1 MPWARTD
8 VGEQRV
14 KFVVRA
20 MSGQECLAE
29 LCREFGISRPTGY
42 RWWRRAQQAGSLTAV
57 VERSRRPRRSPRQTT
72 PENEERVV
80 ELRRRYGWGAKK
92 IAVLLREQGGPL
104 TVITINRI
112 LKRRG
117 LVAEEDSSRPAL
129 ERFERATPNELWQM
143 DGKGEYRAN
152 DGTCYPLSILDDHSR
167 YAVGLYGLPAFNAQ
181 QVYPCL
187 VRTFE
192 HWGLPQAMLMDRG
205 SVWWSTT
212 NGYGLTW
219 LSVRLIEQG
228 IRLHYGRVR
237 HPQTQGKVERFHRTL
252 EEAIQHRGQPQ
263 WLAEW
268 PAALEGFRQTYNER
282 RPHEALGMQR
292 PVERY
297 RPSEQPY
304 RAQPRAWEYPERS
317 TVRRLNPA
325 GCLYWQGKNWFVCE
339 ALAGRRVRVEEVA
352 GLLLVSYRHMYVRE
366 IDGQQGCTRALVLPI
381 EERGARRGSRGE
393 ARKEPGG
400 RLECLTPTPGVGDG
414 KI

>member
-20 MSGQECLAE
+20 ASGKERMTA

-42 RWWRRAQQAGSLTAV
+42 RWRRRFQQAGSVIAV
-57 VERSRRPRRSPRQTT
+57 VERSRRPARSPSQTDLQK
-72 PENEERVV
+72 EERVV
-80 ELRRRYGWGAKK
+80 ALRREYGWGAKK
-92 IAVLLREQGGPL
+92 IDVLLREEDTTL
-104 TVITINRI
+104 TVRTINRI

-117 LVAEEDSSRPAL
+117 LVEKKDLNAAAV
-129 ERFERATPNELWQM
+129 ERFERSTPNELWQM

-167 YAVGLYGLPAFNAQ
+167 YAVGLYGLPAFTAER
-181 QVYPCL
+181 VYPCL

-192 HWGLPQAMLMDRG
+192 RYGVPEAMLMDRG
-205 SVWWSTT
+205 SVWWSTA

-228 IRLHYGRVR
+228 IHLCYGRVH

-252 EEAIQHRGQPQ
+252 DEAIRHRGKPKQM
-263 WLAEW
+263 AEW
-268 PAALEGFRQTYNER
+268 PGALEEFRQLYNQR
-282 RPHEALGMQR
+282 RPHEALGMKR

-297 RPSEQPY
+297 QASARVYQAEPREWQY
-304 RAQPRAWEYPERS
+304 AQGS

-325 GCLYWQGKNWFVCE
+325 GCLYWEGQNWFVCE
-339 ALAGRRVRVEEVA
+339 ALAGRWVRVESVKN
-352 GLLLVSYRHMYVRE
+352 LLLVSYRHMYVRE
-366 IDGQQGCTRALVLPI
+366 IDRQQRCTRPLVMLRDVGRALRSPSGLPTNPANI
-381 EERGARRGSRGE
+381 ENQ
-393 ARKEPGG
+393 
-400 RLECLTPTPGVGDG
+400 
-414 KI
+414 